1 MLEGKAIKNL
11 CKDRTSNG
19 EMQIRSSPF
28 EGLNHTAMLPIWN
41 GITNFA
47 ALF

>member
-1 MLEGKAIKNL
+1 MLEGKTI
-11 CKDRTSNG
+11 KDRHKDTISNG
-19 EMQIRSSPF
+19 KMQIRTSPF